1 MGWFS
6 TLFGA
11 GLAAPIDSIGNAV
24 DKIFTSDDERLTKQA
39 VLDKIAQNPALAQAA
54 INKVEAAHRSIFVA
68 GWRPFIGW
76 ICGVG
81 LLNHFL
87 IFPYLHFLYN
97 VNIAILLNP
106 DDKLIDLVIAL
117 LGMGTLRSIEK
128 LRGVAK

>member
-1 MGWFS
+1 MGWFT
-6 TLFGA
+6 TLFSAGA
-11 GLAAPIDSIGNAV
+11 SNVIDSIGNAI
-24 DKIFTSDDERLTKQA
+24 DKNITNDEERLQMKA